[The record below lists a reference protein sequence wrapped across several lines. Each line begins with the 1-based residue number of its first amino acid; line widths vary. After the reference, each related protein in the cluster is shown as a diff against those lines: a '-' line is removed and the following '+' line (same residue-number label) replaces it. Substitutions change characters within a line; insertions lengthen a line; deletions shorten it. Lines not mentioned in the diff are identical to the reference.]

1 MCISRLMVKSK
12 TGRAMLSAI
21 LSDMERLHSN
31 EHNKNFELGLGEGDR
46 MRKRRPM
53 RLKVCF

>member
-1 MCISRLMVKSK
+1 
-12 TGRAMLSAI
+12 MLSAI